1 MSDSCEKLNKQYDN
15 KNDYFAFYG
24 LPVQFNPDLNIIKSK
39 FYELSKK
46 YHPDFYANESEEKQQ
61 EVLDLST
68 INNKAYQVLTDP
80 NKRLRY
86 VLELMGVVQVDENYQ
101 LPQLFLM
108 EMMDVNEAI
117 MDMEF
122 EPEAAKAL
130 EVRAEVDGIEKA
142 LFDELQQ
149 YTKQFD
155 AGDINNQEQLLLSIK
170 DIYYR
175 EKYVNRIQDRLLKL
189 LSRL

>member
-1 MSDSCEKLNKQYDN
+1 MGDSCEKLNRQYDN
-15 KNDYFAFYG
+15 ENDYFTFYD
-24 LPVQFNPDLNIIKSK
+24 LPVQFNPDLNAVKAK

-46 YHPDFYANESEEKQQ
+46 YHPDFYANESDEKQQ
-61 EVLDLST
+61 EVLNLST
-68 INNKAYQVLTDP
+68 INNKAYQTLTDP
-80 NKRLRY
+80 HKRLRY
-86 VLELMGVVQVDENYQ
+86 ILELKGVVQANENYQ

-122 EPEAAKAL
+122 EPEATKVQKAK
-130 EVRAEVDGIEKA
+130 AEVDAIEMG
-142 LFDELQQ
+142 LFNELQQ

-155 AGDINNQEQLLLSIK
+155 TGDSANQQQLLLSIK

-175 EKYVNRIQDRLLKL
+175 EKYVNRIQERLLKL
-189 LSRL
+189 SSRL